1 MASICI
7 VYYAI
12 SYSAQYD
19 EKTSSFRIAA
29 RSRCRS
35 YVVPEVAM
43 SMLAFMSHV
52 QCHTRMYDRHSLVSR
67 LVRSF
72 LMDVRGDHE
81 FAIALD
87 VIASAGCCYM
97 ICAILL
103 QSVIYLRP
111 IFPALITHPYA

>member
-7 VYYAI
+7 VCYAI

-29 RSRCRS
+29 RSRRRS

-72 LMDVRGDHE
+72 LMDVRDHE
-81 FAIALD
+81 FAVALD

-111 IFPALITHPYA
+111 IFPALITYPCA